1 MSGPAGVLALV
12 LAETAAGGAALL
24 FLTPLWG
31 EVKRGFFK
39 LTGATLLVL
48 GLSAWGSVS
57 ASRAPGPEGDWALWL
72 AAAFTVA
79 TALCL
84 VLLFARAPGAARALG
99 LLSVPLSLGMLVA
112 LAATGDGSFAVS
124 LLQLLAGAAFMGAV
138 WDGLLLGH
146 WYLVDRGLG
155 RDPINRFTLLLLVA
169 VALEAVAVVAG
180 GFGPTASSDAFN
192 PLLTAAG
199 LASWIALG
207 MVAATALIAVMIRIT
222 LKGTRSSAV
231 QAATGFFYLA
241 VITAFAGELAAKVRF
256 LPGEAVIVP

>member
-1 MSGPAGVLALV
+1 MSGPAGTLALV

-39 LTGATLLVL
+39 LAGATLLLL
-48 GLSAWGSVS
+48 GVATWGSAAAAHPS
-57 ASRAPGPEGDWALWL
+57 GQPGRWALWL
-72 AAAFTVA
+72 AAAFAAGTFAWLALLVVRAALPARMLGVLTVP
-79 TALCL
+79 
-84 VLLFARAPGAARALG
+84 V
-99 LLSVPLSLGMLVA
+99 SVAMLVA
-112 LAATGDGSFAVS
+112 LAGTGEPSLSVS

-146 WYLVDRGLG
+146 WYLVDRGLSRG
-155 RDPINRFTLLLLVA
+155 PINRFALLLIAA

-180 GFGPTASSDAFN
+180 GFGPTGDDPSFN

-199 LASWIALG
+199 LASWIAIG
-207 MVAATALIAVMIRIT
+207 MVGVTALIAVMIRLT
-222 LKGTRSSAV
+222 LREPRSSAV

-241 VITAFAGELAAKVRF
+241 VITSFAGELAAKVRF
-256 LPGEAVIVP
+256 LP